1 VEQVKAR
8 LRGVA
13 LLLALGAP
21 GVVFAGPVVVLDPGH
36 GGEQTGTK
44 NADGV
49 FEKEIT
55 LKIARAAQDALT
67 EAGVQVVL
75 TRAGDE
81 TVSLDTR
88 AALANAKGAAV
99 FVSIHNNSAPVPERR
114 GVETYILSAHASDEV
129 AEALL
134 HAEES
139 GEPLPTREH
148 ASDLGFILDDLDR
161 SAAHQESAHLA
172 RHLQDHLGR
181 VSAAGPSRGLR
192 QAPFRVLKGAE
203 MAAALVEV
211 GYLSHP
217 TQGRALAGPKGQKAA
232 GAALARGILSYLR
245 ASGALARSK

>member
-1 VEQVKAR
+1 VTSVLATMV
-8 LRGVA
+8 LCAVA
-13 LLLALGAP
+13 QAP
-21 GVVFAGPVVVLDPGH
+21 LIVLDPGH
-36 GGEQTGTK
+36 GGEKPG
-44 NADGV
+44 
-49 FEKEIT
+49 
-55 LKIARAAQDALT
+55 ART
-67 EAGVQVVL
+67 PAGVAEKQVTLAVAQHAGELLTAAGLRVIL
-75 TRAGDE
+75 TRTEDVDVPLADR
-81 TVSLDTR
+81 V
-88 AALANAKGAAV
+88 ALANAQGAAV
-99 FVSIHNNSAPVPERR
+99 FVSIHANWSPVASRV
-114 GVETYILSAHASDEV
+114 GAETYILSPDASDEV